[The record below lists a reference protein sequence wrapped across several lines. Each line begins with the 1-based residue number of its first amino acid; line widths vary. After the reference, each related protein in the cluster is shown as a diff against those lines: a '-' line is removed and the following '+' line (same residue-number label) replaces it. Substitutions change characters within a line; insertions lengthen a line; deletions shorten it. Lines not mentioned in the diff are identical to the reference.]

1 MRINGRNEEL
11 GQISLV
17 RVPLLDGERFAVGTV
32 GCTSPI
38 PYRNR
43 RLLHVSCISISF
55 SIEARVA
62 IEQKERKKEMCS
74 NNTRRLPLNVCV
86 RKQVSETRKFFTS
99 HAQIIFHF
107 YLSYSSPHGDK
118 ARPTPTLTARL
129 FFFFFFFVEATL
141 SFEKKGGEKKKRG
154 RRDLEERKIESSIFA
169 QVGFLQ
175 RSAR

>member
-129 FFFFFFFVEATL
+129 FFFFFFVEATL